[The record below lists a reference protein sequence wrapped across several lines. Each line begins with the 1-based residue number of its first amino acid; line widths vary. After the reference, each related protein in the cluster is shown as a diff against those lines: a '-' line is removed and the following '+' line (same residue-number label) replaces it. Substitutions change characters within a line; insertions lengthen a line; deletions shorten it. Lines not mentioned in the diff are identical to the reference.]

1 MPVTIGRRKL
11 IAALGGT
18 AVTLPLAARAQQAS
32 MPVIGFLSGR
42 SLGESP
48 ELVAAFRQGL
58 SEAGYVEGR
67 NVALEYQWAE
77 GQYDRLPALASNLVA
92 RNVAVIVTTGGT
104 ASAIAAKSASAT
116 IPIVFNV
123 TDDPVK
129 VGLVASLNRPGG
141 NATGVTNLSTEL
153 EAKRLGLLHDTVPQ
167 VRVFAALI
175 NPEDPAAEIMTRE
188 TESAA
193 RARGLHLIVLK
204 ASKESEID
212 TAFAIL
218 TQHRP
223 VALVVIAEPFFITRR
238 EQLVAQAARLAIP
251 VIYGIREFAVSGGL
265 MSYGNY
271 VPEGYRQIGIFA
283 GKILK
288 GAKPK
293 DLPVQQSTK
302 FEFVI
307 NLKTAKALGLT
318 IPPGILA
325 IADEVI
331 E

>member
-1 MPVTIGRRKL
+1 MRRRNF
-11 IAALGGT
+11 IALLGG
-18 AVTLPLAARAQQAS
+18 AAAWPLAARGQQPA

-42 SLGESP
+42 SLGESTP
-48 ELVAAFRQGL
+48 LVEAFRNGL

-67 NVALEYQWAE
+67 NVALEYQWAD
-77 GQYDRLPALASNLVA
+77 GQYDRLPALARDLVA

-104 ASAIAAKSASAT
+104 ASAIAAKSASST

-123 TDDPVK
+123 TDDPIK
-129 VGLVASLNRPGG
+129 AGLVASLNKPGG

-175 NPEDPAAEIMTRE
+175 NPEDPATEIMIRE

-193 RARGLHLIVLK
+193 RAKGLRLMVLK
-204 ASKESEID
+204 ASNESEID

-218 TQHRP
+218 AQHRP

-238 EQLVAQAARLAIP
+238 EKLIAQAARLELP

-265 MSYGNY
+265 MSYGNN

-288 GAKPK
+288 GAKPS
-293 DLPVQQSTK
+293 DLPVQQSAK

-307 NLKTAKALGLT
+307 NLRTAKALSLT
-318 IPPGILA
+318 IPSGILA
-325 IADEVI
+325 IADEVL

>member
-1 MPVTIGRRKL
+1 MRRREFITL
-11 IAALGGT
+11 VGGAAMW
-18 AVTLPLAARAQQAS
+18 PLTARAQPAAT
-32 MPVIGFLSGR
+32 PVIGFLSGR
-42 SLGESP
+42 SLGESTD
-48 ELVAAFRQGL
+48 LVAAFRHGL
-58 SEAGYVEGR
+58 SEAGYVGGR
-67 NVALEYQWAE
+67 NVALEYQWAD
-77 GQYDRLPALASNLVA
+77 GQYDRLPGLASDLAA
-92 RNVAVIVTTGGT
+92 RNVAVIVATGGT
-104 ASAIAAKSASAT
+104 AS
-116 IPIVFNV
+116 PIVFNV

-153 EAKRLGLLHDTVPQ
+153 EAKRLGLLQDTVPQ
-167 VRVFAALI
+167 VRVFAVLI

-193 RARGLHLIVLK
+193 RARGLRLIVLK

-212 TAFAIL
+212 TAFATL
-218 TQHRP
+218 TQYRP

-288 GAKPK
+288 GAKPG
-293 DLPVQQSTK
+293 DLPVQQSAK
-302 FEFVI
+302 FELVI

>member
-1 MPVTIGRRKL
+1 VRRREFITL
-11 IAALGGT
+11 LGGAAAWPV
-18 AVTLPLAARAQQAS
+18 AVRAQQPA
-32 MPVIGFLSGR
+32 MPAIGFLSGR
-42 SLGESP
+42 SLGESTQ
-48 ELVAAFRQGL
+48 LVAAFRQGL
-58 SEAGYVEGR
+58 SEVGYIEGR
-67 NVALEYQWAE
+67 NVALEYQWADGE
-77 GQYDRLPALASNLVA
+77 YDRLPALARELVA
-92 RNVAVIVTTGGT
+92 RNVGVIVTTGGT

-123 TDDPVK
+123 TDDPIK
-129 VGLVASLNRPGG
+129 LGLVASLNKPSG
-141 NATGVTNLSTEL
+141 NATGVTNLATEL

-175 NPEDPAAEIMTRE
+175 NPEDPAAEIMSKE
-188 TESAA
+188 SESAA
-193 RARGLHLIVLK
+193 RAMGLRLTVLK
-204 ASKESEID
+204 ASNESEID

-218 TQHRP
+218 AQHRP

-265 MSYGNY
+265 MSYGNN
-271 VPEGYRQIGIFA
+271 VREGYRQIGIFA

-288 GAKPK
+288 GAKPS

-302 FEFVI
+302 FDFVI
-307 NLKTAKALGLT
+307 NLKTAKALSLT

>member
-1 MPVTIGRRKL
+1 VRRREFITL
-11 IAALGGT
+11 LGGAAT
-18 AVTLPLAARAQQAS
+18 WPLTARAQQAVT
-32 MPVIGFLSGR
+32 PVIGFLSGR
-42 SLGESP
+42 SLGESTQ
-48 ELVAAFRQGL
+48 LVAAFRQGL

-67 NVALEYQWAE
+67 NVALEYQWAD
-77 GQYDRLPALASNLVA
+77 GQYDRLPVLARDLVA

-129 VGLVASLNRPGG
+129 VGLVASLNKPGG
-141 NATGVTNLSTEL
+141 NATGVTNLATEL

-175 NPEDPAAEIMTRE
+175 NPQDPAAEIMTKE

-193 RARGLHLIVLK
+193 RARDLRLMVLK
-204 ASKESEID
+204 ASNESEID
-212 TAFAIL
+212 AAFAIL
-218 TQHRP
+218 AQNRP
-223 VALVVIAEPFFITRR
+223 VALVVIPEPFFITRR
-238 EQLVAQAARLAIP
+238 EQLVAQSARLAIP

-265 MSYGNY
+265 MSYGNN
-271 VPEGYRQIGIFA
+271 VSEGYRQIGIFA

-288 GAKPK
+288 GAKPS

-302 FEFVI
+302 FDFVI
-307 NLKTAKALGLT
+307 NLKTAKALSLT

>member
-1 MPVTIGRRKL
+1 MKRREFITL
-11 IAALGGT
+11 LGG
-18 AVTLPLAARAQQAS
+18 AAAWPPAARAQQLA

-42 SLGESP
+42 SLGESTQ
-48 ELVAAFRQGL
+48 LVAAFRKGL

-77 GQYDRLPALASNLVA
+77 GQYDRLPALARDLVA
-92 RNVAVIVTTGGT
+92 RNVTVIVTTGGT

-123 TDDPVK
+123 TDDPIK
-129 VGLVASLNRPGG
+129 IGLVASLNRPGG

-193 RARGLHLIVLK
+193 RARGLRLMVLK
-204 ASKESEID
+204 ASNESEID

-218 TQHRP
+218 AQHRP

-251 VIYGIREFAVSGGL
+251 VIYGIREFAISGGL
-265 MSYGNY
+265 MSYGNN
-271 VPEGYRQIGIFA
+271 VREGYRQIGIFA

-288 GAKPK
+288 GAKPS

-302 FEFVI
+302 FDFVI
-307 NLKTAKALGLT
+307 NLKTAKALSLT

>member
-1 MPVTIGRRKL
+1 MRRREFISL
-11 IAALGGT
+11 VGSAA
-18 AVTLPLAARAQQAS
+18 AAWPLAARAQQAT
-32 MPVIGFLSGR
+32 MPVVGFLSGR
-42 SLGESP
+42 SLDE

-58 SEAGYVEGR
+58 SEAGYAEGQ
-67 NVALEYQWAE
+67 NVALEYQWAD
-77 GQYDRLPALASNLVA
+77 GQYDRLPALVRDLVA

-129 VGLVASLNRPGG
+129 VGLVASLNKPGG
-141 NATGVTNLSTEL
+141 NATGVTNLATEL
-153 EAKRLGLLHDTVPQ
+153 EAKRLGLLHDTVPE

-175 NPEDPAAEIMTRE
+175 NPEDPAAETMTRE

-193 RARGLHLIVLK
+193 RARGLRLMVLK
-204 ASKESEID
+204 ASNESEID

-218 TQHRP
+218 AQHRP
-223 VALVVIAEPFFITRR
+223 VALVVIPEPFFITRR

-265 MSYGNY
+265 MSYGNNA
-271 VPEGYRQIGIFA
+271 PEGYRQIGIFA

-288 GAKPK
+288 GAKPS
-293 DLPVQQSTK
+293 DLPVQQATK
-302 FEFVI
+302 FDFVI
-307 NLKTAKALGLT
+307 NLKTAKALSLT

>member
-1 MPVTIGRRKL
+1 MKRREL
-11 IAALGGT
+11 ITLLGAA
-18 AVTLPLAARAQQAS
+18 AAWPLAARAQQPRL
-32 MPVIGFLSGR
+32 PVIGFLSGR
-42 SLGESP
+42 SLDESS
-48 ELVAAFRQGL
+48 ELLAAFRQGL

-67 NVALEYQWAE
+67 NALVEYQWAQ
-77 GQYDRLPALASNLVA
+77 GQYDRLPALASDLVA
-92 RNVAVIVTTGGT
+92 RHVAVIVTTGGT
-104 ASAIAAKSASAT
+104 ASAIAAKAASTA

-123 TDDPVK
+123 TDDPIR

-141 NATGVTNLSTEL
+141 NATGVTNLATEL

-167 VRVFAALI
+167 VRLFAALV
-175 NPEDPAAEIMTRE
+175 NPEDPAAEIMTKE

-193 RARGLHLIVLK
+193 RASGVGLIVLQ
-204 ASKESEID
+204 ASTESEIG

-218 TQHRP
+218 AQQRP
-223 VALVVIAEPFFITRR
+223 VALVVIPEPFFITRR

-251 VIYGIREFAVSGGL
+251 VIYGIREFAVAGGL
-265 MSYGNY
+265 MSYGNNGS
-271 VPEGYRQIGIFA
+271 EGYRQIGIFA

-288 GAKPK
+288 GAKPS
-293 DLPVQQSTK
+293 DLPVQQSAR

-307 NLKTAKALGLT
+307 NLKTAKALNLT

>member
-1 MPVTIGRRKL
+1 MKRREFITL
-11 IAALGGT
+11 LGG
-18 AVTLPLAARAQQAS
+18 AAAWPPAARAQQLA

-42 SLGESP
+42 SSGESTQ
-48 ELVAAFRQGL
+48 LVAAFRQGL

-77 GQYDRLPALASNLVA
+77 GQYDRLPALARDLVA
-92 RNVAVIVTTGGT
+92 RNVTVIVTTGGT

-123 TDDPVK
+123 TDDPIK
-129 VGLVASLNRPGG
+129 IGLVASLNRPGG

-153 EAKRLGLLHDTVPQ
+153 DAKRLGLLHDTVPQ

-193 RARGLHLIVLK
+193 RARGLRLMVLK
-204 ASKESEID
+204 ASNESEID

-218 TQHRP
+218 AQHRP

-265 MSYGNY
+265 MSYGNN
-271 VPEGYRQIGIFA
+271 VREGYRQIGIFA

-288 GAKPK
+288 GAKPS
-293 DLPVQQSTK
+293 DLPVQQSAK

-307 NLKTAKALGLT
+307 NLKTAKVLSLT

>member
-1 MPVTIGRRKL
+1 MRRREFITL
-11 IAALGGT
+11 VGGAAMW
-18 AVTLPLAARAQQAS
+18 PLTARAQPAAT
-32 MPVIGFLSGR
+32 PVIGFLSGR
-42 SLGESP
+42 SLGESTD
-48 ELVAAFRQGL
+48 LVAAFRHGL
-58 SEAGYVEGR
+58 SEAGYVGGR
-67 NVALEYQWAE
+67 NVALEYQWAD
-77 GQYDRLPALASNLVA
+77 GQYDRLPGLASDLAA
-92 RNVAVIVTTGGT
+92 RNVAVIVATGGT

-153 EAKRLGLLHDTVPQ
+153 EAKRLGLLQDTVPQ
-167 VRVFAALI
+167 VRVFAVLI

-193 RARGLHLIVLK
+193 RARGLRLIVLK

-212 TAFAIL
+212 TAFATL
-218 TQHRP
+218 TQYRP

-251 VIYGIREFAVSGGL
+251 TIYGIREFAVSGGL

-288 GAKPK
+288 GAKPG
-293 DLPVQQSTK
+293 DLPVQQSAK
-302 FEFVI
+302 FELVI